1 MLNKSQKIKV
11 LDISVSGKGVIP
23 YKKINSIDSLNSKP
37 EKAFFFSKDVFYSTL
52 KEKAVDDD
60 EYEISKKLYTLLKIR
75 DLSDLSDLYNAQDVI
90 LSLEIIDFRLC
101 TIRQCSILENLILPA
116 N

>member
-37 EKAFFFSKDVFYSTL
+37 EKAFFFSKDEFYSTL
-52 KEKAVDDD
+52 KEKAV
-60 EYEISKKLYTLLKIR
+60 
-75 DLSDLSDLYNAQDVI
+75 
-90 LSLEIIDFRLC
+90 
-101 TIRQCSILENLILPA
+101 
-116 N
+116 